1 MVSKFPLKNIYKML
15 KMNIISALKQVEI
28 YYHLYLHEIFTL
40 DRNPFYCLYLAY
52 FNANVFIWFQLVA
65 AISVSTGCLSYG
77 ICMAYTSSA
86 IPSMLS
92 PNVTSPLAIESSSDM
107 NEMLAYSSWMSK
119 LPRKFRT
126 FSEYRKNH
134 LYAVMMHQH

>member
-1 MVSKFPLKNIYKML
+1 
-15 KMNIISALKQVEI
+15 MNIISALKQVEI
-28 YYHLYLHEIFTL
+28 YYQLYLHEIF
-40 DRNPFYCLYLAY
+40 YGLYLAY
-52 FNANVFIWFQLVA
+52 FNANVFLWFQLVA

-119 LPRKFRT
+119 LPENLERLVNINKIIHIYSTR
-126 FSEYRKNH
+126 
-134 LYAVMMHQH
+134 L

>member
-1 MVSKFPLKNIYKML
+1 MASKFPLKNIYKMF

-28 YYHLYLHEIFTL
+28 YYHLYLHLVFL
-40 DRNPFYCLYLAY
+40 SDLFYSLYLAY

-134 LYAVMMHQH
+134 LYALIMH